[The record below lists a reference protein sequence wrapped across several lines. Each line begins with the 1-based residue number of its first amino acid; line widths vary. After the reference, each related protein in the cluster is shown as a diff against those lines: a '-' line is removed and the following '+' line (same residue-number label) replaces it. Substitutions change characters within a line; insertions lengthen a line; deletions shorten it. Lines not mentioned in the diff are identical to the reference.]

1 VRARERIRFSIFG
14 CTSLAP
20 KSRSWARDS
29 RLLITSVRDSCP
41 SGASSVEI
49 ASAKVSESGWEDE
62 SCRGWDGI
70 VNVSIARFR
79 DRLVDSSGWS
89 ASGWRTMRSGLEVSC
104 AGS

>member
-1 VRARERIRFSIFG
+1 M
-14 CTSLAP
+14 
-20 KSRSWARDS
+20 
-29 RLLITSVRDSCP
+29 
-41 SGASSVEI
+41 
-49 ASAKVSESGWEDE
+49 
-62 SCRGWDGI
+62 

>member
-1 VRARERIRFSIFG
+1 MHARARIRFSTFG

-29 RLLITSVRDSCP
+29 RLLITSVRDSYP
-41 SGASSVEI
+41 SGASSAEI
-49 ASAKVSESGWEDE
+49 ASAKVSESGCEDK
-62 SCRGWDGI
+62 SCRGWDDM

-104 AGS
+104 VGS